1 MTDFLRVAC
10 AQVDTVVGDLAA
22 NGTVIRE
29 AMAWAEECEADVLLL
44 PELAITG
51 YPPED
56 LVLKEAFVAANIE
69 TLHRLAK
76 DSGAVTTVVGFVDRS
91 SLPPDDAGHV
101 RVHNAAALLQGG
113 RVRGIYHKVRLPN
126 YGVFDEDRYFMAGIK
141 PDALWEINGVVAGV
155 SICEDIW
162 LPEGP
167 PALQARRGADI
178 LLNINGSPYHRGK
191 GAQRQAMLSERA
203 TEAGVPLVY
212 LNMVGSQD
220 ELVFDGQSMV
230 FDGNG
235 QLLYRAPQFAA
246 ERFWVDVPLSAEG
259 KTGVEAILVSSGDL
273 LEGDPESPPAP
284 HQPLSDVAEVY
295 QALVTGLGG
304 YVRKNGFSGVVIG
317 LSGGID
323 SALTA
328 ALAVDALGP
337 DAVWGVT
344 MPSRYSSEGSVDDSR
359 LLAKNL
365 GIRIDEISIEP
376 PFTGHLEALADVF
389 SGTAPDVTE
398 ENLQARIR
406 GALLMAIS
414 NKFGNMVV
422 ATGNKSEMSVGYA
435 TIYGDMAGGFAVL
448 IDVWKT
454 LIYDLAR
461 WRNRDGEVIPQATI
475 DKQPSAELRPDQL
488 DRDSLPPYPVL
499 DAILEAYIEQDRSI
513 PQIVA
518 AGFERAV
525 VERVTRMVDRN
536 EYKRRQAAPG
546 VKITTKALGRDR
558 RLPITNG
565 FRG

>member
-10 AQVDTVVGDLAA
+10 AQVDMVVGDLDA
-22 NGTVIRE
+22 NSAVIRE
-29 AMAWAEECEADVLLL
+29 AMSWAEECQADVLLL

-113 RVRGIYHKVRLPN
+113 RIRGIYHKVRLPN
-126 YGVFDEDRYFMAGIK
+126 YGVFDEDRYFMAGTA

-155 SICEDIW
+155 SICEDVW
-162 LPEGP
+162 VPDGP

-191 GAQRQAMLSERA
+191 GGEREAMLSARA
-203 TEAGVPLVY
+203 SEAGVPLVY
-212 LNMVGSQD
+212 LNMVGGQD

-230 FDGNG
+230 FDGAG
-235 QLLYRAPQFAA
+235 QLLYRAPQFVE
-246 ERFWVDVPLSAEG
+246 ERFWADVPLPEEG

-273 LEGDPESPPAP
+273 LEGDPEPPATP

-328 ALAVDALGP
+328 AIAVDALGP
-337 DAVWGVT
+337 EAVWGVM
-344 MPSRYSSEGSVDDSR
+344 MPSRYSSAGSIDDSR
-359 LLAKNL
+359 ALAKSL
-365 GIRIDEISIEP
+365 GIRVDEISIEP
-376 PFTGHLEALADVF
+376 PFAGYLQTLSGVF
-389 SGTAPDVTE
+389 DGTDPDVTE

-406 GALLMAIS
+406 GAILMAIS

-454 LIYDLAR
+454 LVYDLAR

-488 DRDSLPPYPVL
+488 DSDSLPPYPVL
-499 DAILEAYIEQDRSI
+499 
-513 PQIVA
+513 
-518 AGFERAV
+518 
-525 VERVTRMVDRN
+525 
-536 EYKRRQAAPG
+536 
-546 VKITTKALGRDR
+546 
-558 RLPITNG
+558 
-565 FRG
+565 